1 MRRIKDVVKFVAF
14 FAFVVVSFFILYG
27 TLSHYD
33 IFAKGAD
40 FSNIRNL
47 SGITKIEANIKD
59 VPITVVENDV
69 RGITISST
77 VKNRGIGIITQ
88 PKAWEKN
95 GVLYF
100 NQGYVIGHNAKSTGD
115 ITIEIPRSMTLDI
128 DIESGSGDVTI
139 DTSASRNV
147 FIDAAVGEI
156 TVKSK
161 GDNLSINSVSGDI
174 NIEGVFKNT
183 EIDTVSSDAKMY
195 AGSDTNQICYE
206 SVSGDATIYTHGV
219 RGYNLLHEYSGGKV
233 DEYFEVKEH
242 YKAIFDIYVDTVDGS
257 IDVIDFNDF
266 LKREH
271 KWNTF

>member
-14 FAFVVVSFFILYG
+14 FAFVVSFFILYG

-33 IFAKGAD
+33 FFAKGAD